1 MSGAAKD
8 DIDLM
13 QHADGELDARAV
25 AGVEKRLANDP
36 DARTKAEALGEV
48 SDLVRG
54 HVELAVDE
62 VAEARFDAMWRTIDS
77 ATSAPARSRGA
88 ERARSRADSRAPE
101 RGTGVW
107 AAFASWFDRYRGH
120 VITGA
125 ISAGAVAALALVLRS
140 QSAEETHTTHG
151 SAIDVQPAALRAVPE
166 IESLDVPEGE
176 GTVLNLED
184 EDGHT
189 TVIWVSTADTV
200 EGI

>member
-1 MSGAAKD
+1 MSAAKD

-25 AGVEKRLANDP
+25 ASVEKRLASDP

-48 SDLVRG
+48 SELVRG
-54 HVELAVDE
+54 HVELAVDD
-62 VAEARFDAMWRTIDS
+62 VPEARFDRMWRAIDE
-77 ATSAPARSRGA
+77 ATAAPARRA
-88 ERARSRADSRAPE
+88 ERARSSSESRAGE
-101 RGTGVW
+101 RGTGIW
-107 AAFASWFDRYRGH
+107 AAFAGWFERYRGH

-140 QSAEETHTTHG
+140 SGSTSEDSSTHS
-151 SAIDVQPAALRAVPE
+151 SAIDVRPAALRATPE
-166 IESLDVPEGE
+166 IETLDTPDGE
-176 GTVLNLED
+176 GTVLNIED

>member
-1 MSGAAKD
+1 MSSAKD

-25 AGVEKRLANDP
+25 ASVEKRLASDP
-36 DARTKAEALGEV
+36 EARTKAEALGEV
-48 SDLVRG
+48 SELVRG

-62 VAEARFDAMWRTIDS
+62 VPDARFDRMWRAIDD
-77 ATSAPARSRGA
+77 ATAAPAQRA
-88 ERARSRADSRAPE
+88 ERARPRAESRAQE

-107 AAFASWFDRYRGH
+107 ATFTNWFDRYRGH

-140 QSAEETHTTHG
+140 GATETQTPSNGNT
-151 SAIDVQPAALRAVPE
+151 INVQPAALRMSPE
-166 IESLDVPEGE
+166 IETMDTPDGE